1 MVPDEP
7 DPFEKYKQAREAAQQ
22 RAKDIERNQAPKRTA
37 LPGAAGASSAPRPPE
52 LRPRVGEA
60 GGLTSLFKK
69 GEANVQ
75 QKAAAPTS
83 RPGVP
88 PVRPGVAPAAPASPR
103 PRVPAKTP
111 SPPSADPAA
120 PPKKIV
126 RHNFALG
133 DVQKMRGAARGEVPP
148 PSHMTSHRYDFGG
161 KPKVDP
167 DKIERPKK
175 FESHRADWGKAPR
188 GQE

>member
-1 MVPDEP
+1 MVPEEA

-22 RAKDIERNQAPKRTA
+22 RAKEVEKAQAPKRAA
-37 LPGAAGASSAPRPPE
+37 LPGAGGASAAPKAPG

-60 GGLTSLFKK
+60 GGLTSLLRK
-69 GEANVQ
+69 GEANVP
-75 QKAAAPTS
+75 QKAAAAPS

-88 PVRPGVAPAAPASPR
+88 PVRPGAAPAAPASR
-103 PRVPAKTP
+103 PVVPAKTP
-111 SPPSADPAA
+111 SPPSADPSA

-133 DVQKMRGAARGEVPP
+133 DVQKMKQAPRDEVAPP
-148 PSHMTSHRYDFGG
+148 QRMTSHRYDFGG

-167 DKIERPKK
+167 DELERPKH
-175 FESHRADWGKAPR
+175 FESHRADWGKTPR
-188 GQE
+188 GQG